1 MARRIFKAEDF
12 LRCFF
17 MENISKSRLPT
28 EPTAAR
34 PLINVWLVE
43 DNHLFRDTVA
53 RALNEVGD
61 MRCSQVFSNAE
72 DALDALLGGAIPD
85 IIMLDIELPG
95 KNGILAAS
103 QFKSITPATPIV
115 MLTAFDDG
123 DKIFEAICAGA
134 SGYLVKNS
142 PPLERIV
149 DAVHEAL
156 RGGAPMTPHVAKL
169 VLDKFAKLSKPKID
183 YGLTMREK
191 KVLELMVEGL
201 ISKEIA
207 SRLDLSYH
215 TVDTHVRNIYT
226 KLHVHTRIGAVTK
239 VFQERIF

>member
-1 MARRIFKAEDF
+1 
-12 LRCFF
+12 
-17 MENISKSRLPT
+17 MENMIKSDLSVRRTATRQLIS
-28 EPTAAR
+28 
-34 PLINVWLVE
+34 VWLVE

-53 RALNEVGD
+53 RALNDVEG
-61 MRCSQVFSNAE
+61 MHCSQLFSSAE

-85 IIMLDIELPG
+85 IILLDIELPG

-103 QFKSITPATPIV
+103 QIKSITPATPIV
-115 MLTAFDDG
+115 MLTAFDDRER
-123 DKIFEAICAGA
+123 IFEAICAGA
-134 SGYLVKNS
+134 SGYLVKNA

-156 RGGAPMTPHVAKL
+156 RGGAPMTPRVAKM
-169 VLDKFAKLSKPKID
+169 VLDKFAKLSKPRID

-226 KLHVHTRIGAVTK
+226 KLHVHTRISAVTK
-239 VFQERIF
+239 VLQERIF

>member
-1 MARRIFKAEDF
+1 
-12 LRCFF
+12 
-17 MENISKSRLPT
+17 MENMIEPEPSRRRS
-28 EPTAAR
+28 AAAQ
-34 PLINVWLVE
+34 PIKVWLVE
-43 DNHLFRDTVA
+43 DNHVFRSTVA
-53 RALNEVGD
+53 RALNQVEGLH
-61 MRCSQVFSNAE
+61 CSQLFSNAE
-72 DALDALLGGAIPD
+72 DALDALLGGAVPD
-85 IIMLDIELPG
+85 LILLDIELPG
-95 KNGILAAS
+95 KSGILAAS

-123 DKIFEAICAGA
+123 DRIFEAICAGA

-156 RGGAPMTPHVAKL
+156 RGGAPMTPHVAKM
-169 VLDKFAKLSKPKID
+169 VLDKFAKLSKPKMD
-183 YGLTMREK
+183 YGLTAREK

-207 SRLDLSYH
+207 RRLDLSYH

-226 KLHVHTRIGAVTK
+226 KLHVHTRISAVTK

>member
-1 MARRIFKAEDF
+1 MQDIV
-12 LRCFF
+12 
-17 MENISKSRLPT
+17 KS
-28 EPTAAR
+28 EPPIDRTAAR
-34 PLINVWLVE
+34 PCINVWLVE
-43 DNHLFRDTVA
+43 DNHVFRDTVA
-53 RALNEVGD
+53 RALNEVEG
-61 MRCSQVFSNAE
+61 MRCSQLFSSAE
-72 DALDALLGGAIPD
+72 DALDALYGGAIPD
-85 IIMLDIELPG
+85 IILLDIELPG
-95 KNGILAAS
+95 KNGIVAAS

-115 MLTAFDDG
+115 MLTAFDDS
-123 DKIFEAICAGA
+123 DRIFEAICAGA

-226 KLHVHTRIGAVTK
+226 KLHVHTRISAVTK
-239 VFQERIF
+239 VLQERIF

>member
-1 MARRIFKAEDF
+1 VC
-12 LRCFF
+12 LF
-17 MENISKSRLPT
+17 MENLIKS
-28 EPTAAR
+28 EPAMDRIAPGQR
-34 PLINVWLVE
+34 INVWLVE

-53 RALNEVGD
+53 RALNQVDD
-61 MRCSQVFSNAE
+61 MRCSQLFSNAE
-72 DALDALLGGAIPD
+72 DAVDALLGGAIPD

-95 KNGILAAS
+95 QSGILAAS
-103 QFKSITPATPIV
+103 QFKAITPTTPIV